1 MTDFKTII
9 EVLESQN
16 VPKAQ
21 VHYILTMMQ
30 AAQTGKNPL
39 SKTYLEEVATLALE
53 AEDGE

>member
-1 MTDFKTII
+1 VTDFKTII

-53 AEDGE
+53 AVDGE